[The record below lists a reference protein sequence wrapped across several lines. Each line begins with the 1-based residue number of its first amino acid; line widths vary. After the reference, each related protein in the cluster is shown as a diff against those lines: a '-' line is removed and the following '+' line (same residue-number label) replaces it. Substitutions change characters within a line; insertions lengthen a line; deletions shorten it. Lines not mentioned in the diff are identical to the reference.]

1 MAKASNLAGRPLA
14 RRSSSVGRAWD
25 MADGHGKR
33 TIYEETV
40 PGGVYSSRDK
50 QSTVDLYMQSKDP
63 ATQEK
68 IRKLVTRTASRGAV
82 VRIPVTDEADVKVEK
97 ARETKR
103 RLTRRKTYREDQRR
117 RGVEAAS
124 IYFPK

>member
-1 MAKASNLAGRPLA
+1 
-14 RRSSSVGRAWD
+14 

-33 TIYEETV
+33 TIYEEKV
-40 PGGVYSSRDK
+40 PGGFYSIPDEK
-50 QSTVDLYMQSKDP
+50 STVEMYMESKNP
-63 ATQEK
+63 AAQEK

-82 VRIPVTDEADVKVEK
+82 VRMPVEESEVKVEK
-97 ARETKR
+97 ARESRR
-103 RLTRRKTYREDQRR
+103 RLTRRRTYTKDEQMR